1 MNFRPGVPA
10 TRRSS
15 PDPIGA
21 QTPRIISTPHYRRVE
36 TGRWS
41 GIEDRAA
48 LDFRSPAGQEAV
60 ELADDSGLKLDPWQ
74 KLGLH
79 HSLAEDDEGRWTSFE
94 VVQNVTRQNGK
105 GGYLEARQVAGVM
118 LFGDKLVVHTAHEFK
133 TARESF
139 RRLDQMIEG
148 SYALSRR
155 VKRVLRS
162 HGEEGF
168 EFHNGARILF
178 LARTGGSGRGF
189 SGDLVIMDE
198 AMSLRSA
205 PIGALLPI
213 MSARHNPQLVYTCS
227 AGIGAE
233 SEQLATLRAR
243 ALAGTSQ
250 PDESLTYLEWSI
262 VPHTRECPRD
272 EDGRIVCDEHDHRD
286 DVRAWQRANPA
297 LGIRIRVQAVR
308 RELATMRPD
317 LFDRERLGVGEYPEV
332 AEDSWQ
338 VIDEAT
344 WKGLAVPR
352 SALEDP
358 VSFAIDTNPERTYTA
373 ISVAG
378 AAGEDRH
385 VEVVAHRPGTDWV
398 IDWAA
403 ERDEKWKPCAWVIDE
418 GGPAGSLAAE
428 LRKRLAG
435 DHPVGSGLGRDHL
448 VVAPKVRQLT
458 QACGQF
464 YDRTQ
469 NGTLRHLGQAPLT
482 SAVAGAK
489 KRDLSD
495 AWAWTRR
502 SEGTD
507 VSPLVSATYALWGWE
522 QFHDVEEEGAP
533 NLW

>member
-1 MNFRPGVPA
+1 MSSLLAAPA
-10 TRRSS
+10 TPRSGG
-15 PDPIGA
+15 DPIGC
-21 QTPRIISTPHYRRVE
+21 QTPRIFSAPHHRRIE
-36 TGRWS
+36 TGRWT
-41 GIEDRAA
+41 GIEDQEA
-48 LDFRSPAGQEAV
+48 LDFRSPAGQMAV
-60 ELADDSGLKLDPWQ
+60 ELAEDSGVRLDPWQ
-74 KLGLH
+74 QMGLH
-79 HSLAEDDEGRWTSFE
+79 HSLAEDREGRWTSFE

-105 GGYLEARQVAGVM
+105 GGYLEIRQLAGVL
-118 LFGDKLVVHTAHEFK
+118 LFGDQLVIHTAHEFK

-139 RRLDQMIEG
+139 RRLDQLISG
-148 SYALSRR
+148 SYSLRRR
-155 VKRVLRS
+155 VKRAIRA

-213 MSARHNPQLVYTCS
+213 MSARFNPQLVYTSS
-227 AGIGAE
+227 AGLGAE
-233 SEQLATLRAR
+233 SEQLAALRAR
-243 ALAGTSQ
+243 ALAETPE

-272 EDGRIVCDEHDHRD
+272 ENGRIVCAEHDHRD
-286 DVRAWQRANPA
+286 DVRAWQRSNPA

-317 LFDRERLGVGEYPEV
+317 LFDRERLGVGEYPEA

-338 VIDEAT
+338 VVDEAT
-344 WKGLAVPR
+344 WKGLVVAR
-352 SALEDP
+352 SGLEDP
-358 VSFAIDTNPERTYTA
+358 VAFAIDTNPERTWTA

-378 AAGEDRH
+378 AAGEGRH

-398 IDWAA
+398 IEWAA
-403 ERDEKWKPCAWVIDE
+403 ERDVKWKPCAWVIDE
-418 GGPAGSLAAE
+418 GGPAGSLASE

-435 DHPVGSGLGRDHL
+435 PHPVGSGLGRDHL
-448 VVAPKVRQLT
+448 VVAPKVRELA

-469 NGTLRHLGQAPLT
+469 DGTLRHLNNAPLT

-489 KRDLSD
+489 KRQLGE
-495 AWAWTRR
+495 AWLWTRR

-522 QFHDVEEEGAP
+522 QYHDVEPEGAP